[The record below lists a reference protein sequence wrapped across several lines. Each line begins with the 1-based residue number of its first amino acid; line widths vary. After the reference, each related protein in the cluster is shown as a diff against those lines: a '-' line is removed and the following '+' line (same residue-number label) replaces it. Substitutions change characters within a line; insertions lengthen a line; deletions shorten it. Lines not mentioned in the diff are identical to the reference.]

1 MVTHRLRRLTGMA
14 IETDVGARRGIIQPI
29 TLGMIPGIGTTL
41 GTMVTMVTMVTM
53 ATTVV
58 GILPGIMEVTIVLG
72 DIGDGTVRDTTL
84 AATTVRAEQAGSI
97 QVVRQV
103 RESEAMAV
111 DALTTAV
118 AIVTVRLAMGRT

>member
-1 MVTHRLRRLTGMA
+1 MA
-14 IETDVGARRGIIQPI
+14 IETDVGARRGFIQAI
-29 TLGMIPGIGTTL
+29 TAGMIPGIGTTL
-41 GTMVTMVTMVTM
+41 GTMVTMVTM

-103 RESEAMAV
+103 PESEAMAV
-111 DALTTAV
+111 DALTTAA
-118 AIVTVRLAMGRT
+118 AIVMVRLAMGRT

>member
-14 IETDVGARRGIIQPI
+14 IETDVGARRGIIQAI

-41 GTMVTMVTMVTM
+41 GTMVTMATM
-53 ATTVV
+53 ATTVA

-84 AATTVRAEQAGSI
+84 VLTIVRAELAGSI
-97 QVVRQV
+97 QAVRQV

-118 AIVTVRLAMGRT
+118 AIVTVRLAMGRI

>member
-14 IETDVGARRGIIQPI
+14 IETDVGARRGIIQAI
-29 TLGMIPGIGTTL
+29 TFGMIPGIGTTL
-41 GTMVTMVTMVTM
+41 GTMVTMVTM

-58 GILPGIMEVTIVLG
+58 GIHPGIMEVTIVLG
-72 DIGDGTVRDTTL
+72 DIGDGTVRDTTP

-103 RESEAMAV
+103 RESGAMAV
-111 DALTTAV
+111 DALTIAA
-118 AIVTVRLAMGRT
+118 AIVTVRLAMGRI

>member
-14 IETDVGARRGIIQPI
+14 IETDVGARRGIIQAI
-29 TLGMIPGIGTTL
+29 TSGMIPGIGTTL
-41 GTMVTMVTMVTM
+41 GTMVTM

-58 GILPGIMEVTIVLG
+58 GIHPGIMEVTIVLG
-72 DIGDGTVRDTTL
+72 DIGDGTVRDTTP

-118 AIVTVRLAMGRT
+118 AIVTVRLAMGRI

>member
-29 TLGMIPGIGTTL
+29 TFVMIPGIGTTL
-41 GTMVTMVTMVTM
+41 GTMVTMVTMVT
-53 ATTVV
+53 TVF

-72 DIGDGTVRDTTL
+72 GIGDGMVHATML

-97 QVVRQV
+97 QVVRQA

>member
-1 MVTHRLRRLTGMA
+1 MVTHRLRRLTGTA
-14 IETDVGARRGIIQPI
+14 IVTDAGHR
-29 TLGMIPGIGTTL
+29 PGITPAITAGTTL
-41 GTMVTMVTMVTM
+41 GTIPGMIPGTTDATAITAIM
-53 ATTVV
+53 A

-84 AATTVRAEQAGSI
+84 VLTIVRAEQAGSI
-97 QVVRQV
+97 QAVRQV

>member
-1 MVTHRLRRLTGMA
+1 MA
-14 IETDVGARRGIIQPI
+14 IETDVGARRGIIQAI
-29 TLGMIPGIGTTL
+29 TFVMIPGIGTTL
-41 GTMVTMVTMVTM
+41 GTMVTMVTM

-72 DIGDGTVRDTTL
+72 DIGDGTVRDTTP
-84 AATTVRAEQAGSI
+84 AATIVRAEQAGSI

-103 RESEAMAV
+103 RESGAMAV

-118 AIVTVRLAMGRT
+118 AIVTVRLAMGRI

>member
-14 IETDVGARRGIIQPI
+14 IETDAGARRGIIQAI

-41 GTMVTMVTMVTM
+41 GTMATM

-84 AATTVRAEQAGSI
+84 VLTIVLAEQAGSI
-97 QVVRQV
+97 QAVRQV

-111 DALTTAV
+111 DALTIAA
-118 AIVTVRLAMGRT
+118 AIVTVRLAMGRI